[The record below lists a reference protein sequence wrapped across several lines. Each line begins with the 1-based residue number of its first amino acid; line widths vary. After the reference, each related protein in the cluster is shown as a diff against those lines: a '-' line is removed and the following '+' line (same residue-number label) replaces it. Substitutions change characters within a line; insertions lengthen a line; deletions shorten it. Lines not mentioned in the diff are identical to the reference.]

1 MSPQR
6 LATVIKRLRAQRDMT
21 QEELAKKAGVT
32 QGYIAQLER
41 GLRKNP
47 SLPSL
52 RKLARALCVPV
63 TELLE

>member
-1 MSPQR
+1 MSPRRLSTLIRRLREAQR
-6 LATVIKRLRAQRDMT
+6 LT

-47 SLPSL
+47 SLPAL
-52 RKLARALCVPV
+52 KKLAKALGVPM